1 MPHRALHER
10 FGDSMAAHVY
20 SYGDAE
26 ALGIRRRLAAQQG
39 IPLDA
44 MLVDAGADSLIAL
57 ALRAVT
63 DRDETVVS
71 TTGTYPT
78 FAYFAR
84 GHGCRV
90 VEVPYAEGP
99 GRLAPDLEALAESAR
114 EQGARL
120 VYLANPDNPGGHLH
134 DDDDVLALREALPD
148 DCWLLL
154 DEAYHDFR
162 EDAEGEFGRRVPPGV
177 IRLRTLSKAHGLA
190 GLRVGYAIAPPPT
203 LEMMMKV
210 RIHYA
215 VSTLGQVAAETVL
228 DAPEEVAAHV
238 AAVRQRRERLAAH
251 LRNLGADVLPSATN
265 FVGLR
270 LASAELAGRVHQALL
285 DEGKLVARPADPA
298 LGHVLRI
305 TAMDDALVPGR
316 LGDPGAGPEDALTRR
331 HRPRAVLNPSVQP
344 SSPDT
349 PVTLQA
355 LNSWRDLDTCHP
367 WQSEKAVTT
376 HSLQKLF
383 LPSSLLA

>member
-1 MPHRALHER
+1 MPTFPKHLRGEGPDNPFPGVRVLERRLGREIPHQLGSNEGLDMPHRALRGR
-10 FGDSMAAHVY
+10 FGDAMAAHVY
-20 SYGDAE
+20 SYGDSE
-26 ALGIRRRLAAQQG
+26 ALGIRRRLAEHRA

-57 ALRAVT
+57 ALRAVA
-63 DRDETVVS
+63 EPGLPVVS

-84 GHGCRV
+84 GQGCRV
-90 VEVPYAEGP
+90 VEVPYSEGP
-99 GRLAPDLEALAESAR
+99 GYLAPDLDALAKAAR
-114 EQGARL
+114 EQSARL

-134 DDDDVLALREALPD
+134 DDDDVLALRDALPD

-162 EDAEGEFGRRVPPGV
+162 EDADGEFGRRVLPGV

-190 GLRVGYAIAPPPT
+190 GLRVGYAIATPET
-203 LEMMMKV
+203 LAMMMKV

-215 VSTLGQVAAETVL
+215 VSTLSQAAAETVL
-228 DAPEEVAAHV
+228 DAREEVTAHV
-238 AAVRQRRERLAAH
+238 AAVRERRERLAAR
-251 LRNLGADVLPSATN
+251 LRALGADVLPSATN

-285 DEGKLVARPADPA
+285 DEGKLIARPADPA

-305 TAMDDALVPGR
+305 TAVEDALVPGQ
-316 LGDPGAGPEDALTRR
+316 LKILEDALR
-331 HRPRAVLNPSVQP
+331 
-344 SSPDT
+344 
-349 PVTLQA
+349 
-355 LNSWRDLDTCHP
+355 
-367 WQSEKAVTT
+367 
-376 HSLQKLF
+376 
-383 LPSSLLA
+383 